1 MNVSGAKLVH
11 KDIEEIALTAQE
23 SLRLEE
29 WAELCEAQ
37 AEWWSKQLA
46 DIDEG

>member
-1 MNVSGAKLVH
+1 MEHRPRTVH
-11 KDIEEIALTAQE
+11 QDIEEIAQNAQE
-23 SLRLEE
+23 SLTTEE